1 MTLYF
6 YYIIITIII
15 KSKGLWLFDI
25 DGIEIYILGI
35 FKKIFTK

>member
-15 KSKGLWLFDI
+15 KSNDLWLFDI
-25 DGIEIYILGI
+25 DEIEIYILDI
-35 FKKIFTK
+35 CKKNFAK